1 MTKLLSFISLKWKLS
16 LSLVAMAL
24 SFVGIYV
31 LLAKKTFESDK
42 ISYIFETQ
50 LRQVGSMADTVS
62 SQIERILFDA
72 RSIATGFD
80 PSAGRFSQATQPIFW
95 EHPQILAIAVS
106 EGADFSKSISMEK
119 SPGLA
124 EQAQTTIGPAPSPQP
139 QLIPLDSRR
148 YALSLSAKS
157 GQLPISLLVVFEMK
171 DLVGEG
177 MAGQAL
183 AFVSANKVVELSS
196 NSPLNGSAIEEFLVE
211 QGASLQDTT
220 LIHSIQNSRFLISSA
235 QLGYGGYRFLS
246 LIEEEKALGALNS
259 LFRKSLIFLAFS
271 FFASVIVALL
281 LSNRLTQNINSLTV
295 TAEKIGAGDF
305 STEPDFKS
313 NDEVGILSNAFRKMA
328 REIQRLLAETVDK
341 TRMETEL
348 KTARLVQDSLFPQSA
363 TYQNGHVRLCGTNKT
378 TTECGGDWWFYY
390 QKGSELYVLVA
401 DATGHGIPAALITA
415 AARSLFAY
423 IKDTEADLPKIASSW
438 DKSIFECSNGKVNMT
453 AFLLQIN
460 VELGE
465 CQAINAGHEPPIQM
479 SRKGDGSFTSSYL
492 TTQRNHS
499 LGERKGSWLV
509 DRYQLSPGDRLV
521 IFTDGLLAI
530 KSPEGKGYSEKRF
543 LTYLNKLMTT
553 PEPTPEQLVK
563 KIDSDFDQ
571 LNAGQLLPDDVTLV
585 ILDYRA

>member
-1 MTKLLSFISLKWKLS
+1 MKRFLSFVSLKWKLS
-16 LSLVAMAL
+16 LSLVVMAL
-24 SFVGIYV
+24 GFVGIYV

-50 LRQVGSMADTVS
+50 QRQVSAMAETVS
-62 SQIERILFDA
+62 AQIERIMFDA
-72 RSIATGFD
+72 RSIVSGFD
-80 PSAGRFSQATQPIFW
+80 PVQRRFSSATQPIFW
-95 EHPQILAIAVS
+95 DHPQIMAIAVA
-106 EGADFSKSISMEK
+106 EGGDFSKSLNMEK
-119 SPGLA
+119 SPGLV
-124 EQAQTTIGPAPSPQP
+124 EQAAGVAGTGPSDQP
-139 QLIPLDSRR
+139 TLLPLGQQRF
-148 YALSLSAKS
+148 AISLKAKS
-157 GQLPISLLVVFEMK
+157 GEAPISLLIVFEMK

-177 MAGQAL
+177 MTGQAL
-183 AFVSANKVVELSS
+183 AFVSANKVVQLST
-196 NSPLNGSAIEEFLVE
+196 NSPLAGPSIENFLSE

-220 LIHSIQNSRFLISSA
+220 LVHRLENSRYLVSSA
-235 QLGYGGYRFLS
+235 QVGYGGFRFLS
-246 LIEEEKALGALNS
+246 LIEEAKALGALDS

-281 LSNRLTQNINSLTV
+281 LSNRLTQNINTLTV
-295 TAEKIGAGDF
+295 TAEKIGSGDF

-348 KTARLVQDSLFPQSA
+348 KTARLVQDSLFPHSA
-363 TYQNGHVRLCGTNKT
+363 AYQNGHVRLCGTNKT

-423 IKDTEADLPKIASSW
+423 IKDTDAKLTEIATSW

-453 AFLLQIN
+453 AFLVQIN

-465 CQAINAGHEPPIQM
+465 CQAINAGHEPPILM
-479 SRKGDGSFTSSYL
+479 NRKEGGGFASTYI

-499 LGERKGSWLV
+499 LGERKGNWLV
-509 DRYQLSPGDRLV
+509 DRMQLNPGDRLV
-521 IFTDGLLAI
+521 LFTDGLLAI
-530 KSPEGKGYSEKRF
+530 KSPDGKGYSEKRF
-543 LTYLNKLMTT
+543 LTYLNKLMGP
-553 PEPTPEQLVK
+553 PEPTPEELVK
-563 KIDSDFDQ
+563 KIDQDFDQ
-571 LNAGQLLPDDVTLV
+571 LNAGQPLPDDVTLV
-585 ILDYRA
+585 IVDYRA

>member
-1 MTKLLSFISLKWKLS
+1 MNRFLSFVSLKWKLS
-16 LSLVAMAL
+16 LSLVVMAL
-24 SFVGIYV
+24 GFVGLYV

-50 LRQVGSMADTVS
+50 QRQVSTMAEAVS
-62 SQIERILFDA
+62 AQIERMMFDA
-72 RSIATGFD
+72 RSIVSGFD
-80 PSAGRFSQATQPIFW
+80 PVNRKFSPATQPIFW
-95 EHPQILAIAVS
+95 DHPQITAIAVG
-106 EGADFSKSISMEK
+106 EGRDFSNSLTMEK
-119 SPGLA
+119 SPGLV
-124 EQAQTTIGPAPSPQP
+124 EQATASGLTPSDQP
-139 QLIPLDSRR
+139 TLSPLGQQRFAISMK
-148 YALSLSAKS
+148 AKS
-157 GQLPISLLVVFEMK
+157 GETAYNLLIVFEMK

-177 MAGQAL
+177 MSGQAL
-183 AFVSANKVVELSS
+183 AFVSAAKVVQLST
-196 NSPLNGSAIEEFLVE
+196 NSPLAGASIENFLRE

-220 LIHSIQNSRFLISSA
+220 LMHSLEQSRYLVSSA
-235 QLGYGGYRFLS
+235 QVGYGGFRFLS
-246 LIEEEKALGALNS
+246 LIEEAKALGALDS

-271 FFASVIVALL
+271 FFASVIMALL
-281 LSNRLTQNINSLTV
+281 LSNRLTQNINSLTE
-295 TAEKIGAGDF
+295 TAEKIGSGDF

-341 TRMETEL
+341 TRMETEF
-348 KTARLVQDSLFPQSA
+348 KTARLVQDSLFPSSP
-363 TYQNGHVRLCGTNKT
+363 TYQNGHVRLSGTNKT

-423 IKDTEADLPKIASSW
+423 IKDTDAELTQIASSW

-453 AFLLQIN
+453 AYLLKIN

-465 CQAINAGHEPPIQM
+465 CEAINAGHEPPIQM
-479 SRKGDGSFTSSYL
+479 SRKEGGGFQSIYL

-499 LGERKGSWLV
+499 LGERKGNWLV
-509 DRYQLSPGDRLV
+509 DRIQLKPGDRLV
-521 IFTDGLLAI
+521 LFTDGLLAI
-530 KSPEGKGYSEKRF
+530 KSPDGKGYSEKRF
-543 LTYLNKLMTT
+543 LTYLSKLMNT

-563 KIDSDFDQ
+563 KIDQDFDD
-571 LNAGQLLPDDVTLV
+571 LNAGQPLPDDVTLV